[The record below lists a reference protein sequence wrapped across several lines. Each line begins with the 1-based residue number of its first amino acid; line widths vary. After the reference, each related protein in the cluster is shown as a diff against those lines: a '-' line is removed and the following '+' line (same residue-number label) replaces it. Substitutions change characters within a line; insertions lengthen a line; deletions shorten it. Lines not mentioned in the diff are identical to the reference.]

1 MSKRWR
7 QERKRDY
14 YWRLAKEEGYRSR
27 AAYKLLQANKSH
39 HFINPGDIVVDLGAA
54 PGGWLQA
61 SRKLIGD
68 RGYVLGVD
76 ILPIESFQL
85 PNVETLVGDITD
97 PSIINE
103 IREKLPRPADAV
115 LCDVSPSVS
124 GVWEVDQARQIDMA
138 RAALKIATSIL
149 RLKGAFFTK
158 VFQGDLLDEFV
169 TELKQ
174 CFHQVRIIRPKAT
187 KTKSA
192 ELYLLGLGLKAEKAA

>member
-1 MSKRWR
+1 LTRRWL

-27 AAYKLLQANKSH
+27 AAYKLLQANQSY
-39 HFINPGDIVVDLGAA
+39 HFIKLGDIVVDLGAA

-61 SRKLIGD
+61 VRKLIGD

-76 ILPIESFQL
+76 TLPIEPFQL
-85 PNVETLVGDITD
+85 PNVETLVGDVAD
-97 PSIINE
+97 PKIIDD
-103 IREKLPRPADAV
+103 IRKKLPHPADAV

-124 GVWEVDQARQIDMA
+124 GVWEVDHARQIDLA
-138 RAALKIATSIL
+138 RASLKIAISIL

-169 TELKQ
+169 NEMKQ
-174 CFHQVRIIRPKAT
+174 YFHQVRIIRPKAT

-192 ELYLLGLGLKAEKAA
+192 ELYLLGLGFKAEKAA

>member
-1 MSKRWR
+1 MTRRWL

-27 AAYKLLQANKSH
+27 AAYKLLQANQSY
-39 HFINPGDIVVDLGAA
+39 HFIKLGDIVVDLGAA

-61 SRKLIGD
+61 VRKLIGD

-76 ILPIESFQL
+76 TLPIEPFQL
-85 PNVETLVGDITD
+85 PNVETLVGDVAD
-97 PSIINE
+97 PKIIDD
-103 IREKLPRPADAV
+103 IRKKLPHPADAV

-124 GVWEVDQARQIDMA
+124 GVWEVDHARQIDLA
-138 RAALKIATSIL
+138 RASLKIAISIL

-158 VFQGDLLDEFV
+158 VFQGDLLDELV
-169 TELKQ
+169 DEMKQ
-174 CFHQVRIIRPKAT
+174 YFHQVRIIRPKAT

-192 ELYLLGLGLKAEKAA
+192 ELYLLGLGFKAEKAA